1 MTTHKFD
8 LAHTLDTLKHYL
20 PAQAPLKDFVHHNTL
35 HAFQDF
41 PFHEALH
48 RASIIFG
55 YKTYLPLSEY
65 RMMYTDKRINPEILD
80 SIICQNKGEQ
90 NLENWKD
97 KLLNTD
103 FNEQQNPRIGQLRA
117 NWKSIN
123 KINLDKEV
131 HGLLFKVLGAYL
143 DQGISIWNF
152 PTSEMGFLASIRTME
167 KIAFSSLFRTKRAKE
182 LLMSEASIEELL
194 KIVVGDETL
203 YEQYLFDQQFAHP
216 GWSGIV
222 AVNESNP
229 ESLLDSRKI
238 RLQGLITFELLL
250 EIDALGQKMNG
261 NIVPLGFSIKE
272 RPEALFAPTPSTEL
286 SEVYQIWQDA
296 FEWTYYDQ
304 VLKGLDQAV
313 DIPDTHNGH
322 TFQAMFCIDDREG
335 SLRTYIEQLDPL
347 CKTYGTP
354 GFFNVAFYFQ
364 PEHAKFHTKVCPG
377 PITPKHLIKE
387 IESKKKRR
395 KEAHFTKHTQS
406 LIGGWLISLTL
417 GFWSIIQLFINIF
430 RPGHSATV
438 VSSFKH
444 MDKHAKLTIENQGP
458 EHCEHDL
465 QIGFTIEEM
474 ADRLE
479 GLLRSI
485 GLIDNFAPIIYTI
498 GHGASSVNNTHYAGY
513 DCGACSG
520 RPGSV
525 NARVIASIGNNY
537 RVRAILKE
545 RGIIIPDDS
554 YFVGGLHET
563 TRDEVEYYDE
573 SVLPASHIAMHE
585 KNMEIFETALSNNA
599 KERSRRFILINSH
612 ASPEKVHKKVKL
624 RAVSLFEPRPEL
636 NHATNAL
643 CIVGR
648 HELTAHLFLDRR
660 AFMNTFDYRVDL
672 EGKYLSNILNAATPV
687 CGGINLEY
695 YFSRVDN
702 HRLGAGTK
710 LPHNVMGLIG
720 VANGME
726 GDLRTGLPM
735 QMVEVHDPIRLMLIV
750 EHRPEVVLKVIQS
763 NPSTYEWIKN
773 GWVHFTVINPDDKQ
787 FYYFREDQLLSYS
800 PICGN
805 IEMQKDL
812 NGLIESSEENLPV
825 YLV

>member
-1 MTTHKFD
+1 
-8 LAHTLDTLKHYL
+8 
-20 PAQAPLKDFVHHNTL
+20 
-35 HAFQDF
+35 
-41 PFHEALH
+41 
-48 RASIIFG
+48 
-55 YKTYLPLSEY
+55 
-65 RMMYTDKRINPEILD
+65 
-80 SIICQNKGEQ
+80 
-90 NLENWKD
+90 
-97 KLLNTD
+97 
-103 FNEQQNPRIGQLRA
+103 
-117 NWKSIN
+117 
-123 KINLDKEV
+123 
-131 HGLLFKVLGAYL
+131 
-143 DQGISIWNF
+143 
-152 PTSEMGFLASIRTME
+152 
-167 KIAFSSLFRTKRAKE
+167 
-182 LLMSEASIEELL
+182 
-194 KIVVGDETL
+194 
-203 YEQYLFDQQFAHP
+203 
-216 GWSGIV
+216 
-222 AVNESNP
+222 
-229 ESLLDSRKI
+229 
-238 RLQGLITFELLL
+238 
-250 EIDALGQKMNG
+250 
-261 NIVPLGFSIKE
+261 
-272 RPEALFAPTPSTEL
+272 
-286 SEVYQIWQDA
+286 
-296 FEWTYYDQ
+296 
-304 VLKGLDQAV
+304 
-313 DIPDTHNGH
+313 
-322 TFQAMFCIDDREG
+322 MFCIDDREG
-335 SLRTYIEQLDPL
+335 SLRNYIEQLDPL
-347 CKTYGTP
+347 CKTFGTP

-377 PITPKHLIKE
+377 SISPTHLIKE
-387 IESKKKRR
+387 IESHKKTR
-395 KEAHFTKHTQS
+395 KEAHFTKHAQS
-406 LIGGWLISLTL
+406 LIGGWFISLTL

-430 RPGHSATV
+430 RPGHSVTV

-444 MDKHAKLTIENQGP
+444 MDKNAKLTIENEGSDHS
-458 EHCEHDL
+458 EHGL

-485 GLIDNFAPIIYTI
+485 GLIDHFAPIIYTI

-537 RVRAILKE
+537 KVRAILKE
-545 RGIIIPDDS
+545 RGIIIPDNT

-563 TRDEVEYYDE
+563 TRDEFEYYDE
-573 SVLPASHIAMHE
+573 YVLPASHMAMHE
-585 KNMEIFETALSNNA
+585 QNASIFDTALSNNA
-599 KERSRRFILINSH
+599 KERSRRFILIDSH
-612 ASPEKVHKKVKL
+612 AHAKKVHKKVKL

-660 AFMNTFDYRVDL
+660 SFMNTYDYRVDL
-672 EGKYLSNILNAATPV
+672 EGQYLTNILNAATPV

-750 EHRPEVVLKVIQS
+750 EHRPEMVLKVIQS

-773 GWVHFTVINPDDKQ
+773 AWVHFTVINPDNKQ
-787 FYYFREDQLLSYS
+787 FYYFKDDQFVNYS
-800 PICGN
+800 PICCN

-812 NGLIESSEENLPV
+812 NEMIESSEENLPV

>member
-1 MTTHKFD
+1 M
-8 LAHTLDTLKHYL
+8 
-20 PAQAPLKDFVHHNTL
+20 
-35 HAFQDF
+35 
-41 PFHEALH
+41 
-48 RASIIFG
+48 
-55 YKTYLPLSEY
+55 
-65 RMMYTDKRINPEILD
+65 
-80 SIICQNKGEQ
+80 
-90 NLENWKD
+90 
-97 KLLNTD
+97 
-103 FNEQQNPRIGQLRA
+103 
-117 NWKSIN
+117 
-123 KINLDKEV
+123 
-131 HGLLFKVLGAYL
+131 FKVLGAYL